1 VAVVGLSAVAH
12 IRLLTE
18 YATAPPVPAKR
29 ELIRALEARQIRY
42 AYADYWTSYYV
53 TFMTGERII
62 VASTEVVKVRTHN
75 NEVDAHRGEAIL
87 ISRRPC
93 AGGEELTPAF
103 WACRP

>member
-1 VAVVGLSAVAH
+1 
-12 IRLLTE
+12 
-18 YATAPPVPAKR
+18 VPAKR